1 MSMPSPPPGW
11 YPQAGCQR
19 YWDGLQWTQHTA
31 PLARS
36 SSSNTWAVMSHL
48 PVGSFIIPLLAMLIE
63 GPKDEFVKYH
73 STESLNFHITMMIV
87 ALAGILP
94 ILFGVVTQGVEVAM
108 FLVTWVV
115 VFFGP
120 IIFGVMGMIAA
131 NKGEW
136 YRYPVAF
143 RFIKGP
149 TRPTV

>member
-1 MSMPSPPPGW
+1 
-11 YPQAGCQR
+11 
-19 YWDGLQWTQHTA
+19 
-31 PLARS
+31 
-36 SSSNTWAVMSHL
+36 MSHL